1 MTRDYEHSPDYSKL
15 YPGIE
20 ISPEVMEVLK
30 QSDRKIE
37 YMEYDLKAETFQ
49 YDNNKQ
55 IARFI
60 PSREDSIQRMEEENR
75 SQFSESYISPDEAII
90 KAELVYGIRIGIS
103 HLKPA
108 EKKLIY
114 LRYWK
119 QMTQEETAEV
129 LRVTQ
134 QAVSYREGLILL
146 KLKKFLKWQKN
157 LL

>member
-1 MTRDYEHSPDYSKL
+1 MTRDYKHSPDYSKL
-15 YPGIE
+15 YPGVE
-20 ISPEVMEVLK
+20 ISSEVMEALN
-30 QSDRKIE
+30 QSDRKME

-49 YDNNKQ
+49 YDNEKQ

-60 PSREDSIQRMEEENR
+60 PSREDSIQRMEEENKR
-75 SQFSESYISPDEAII
+75 QFSESYISPDEAII
-90 KAELVYGIRIGIS
+90 EAEFVSGIRIGIS

-119 QMTQEETAEV
+119 QMTQEETAKV

-134 QAVSYREGLILL
+134 QAVSYRESLILL

>member
-1 MTRDYEHSPDYSKL
+1 MKKVISLIISFTILISAFSFNVFAAEDLSLAVSAAYDSNDNLYYNVSAWYKFDKDKSGNSVVIEMVKKSK
-15 YPGIE
+15 GF
-20 ISPEVMEVLK
+20 SSVL
-30 QSDRKIE
+30 SDSDI
-37 YMEYDLKAETFQ
+37 Y
-49 YDNNKQ
+49 
-55 IARFI
+55 
-60 PSREDSIQRMEEENR
+60 
-75 SQFSESYISPDEAII
+75 YIDEAII
-90 KAELVYGIRIGIS
+90 KEEVISGVRIGIS

-146 KLKKFLKWQKN
+146 KLKNFLKWQKN